1 MGVVGS
7 NPAAPIFPAP
17 VTPDVKGVL
26 SDEAPFFIELTSG
39 ACRVQAQQ
47 DKEART
53 CDQAKSTVE

>member
-1 MGVVGS
+1 
-7 NPAAPIFPAP
+7 
-17 VTPDVKGVL
+17 VKGVL